1 MTTAKLGRGLYDA
14 AEVARLLGHDVE
26 WVVRWST
33 DSANGPAV
41 VTPTFDRWFSFADLV
56 AFRVALLVR
65 DSHVSDRHLRRGV
78 DTLRRRVGSGQPLAD
93 QEIISRL
100 ATSGDSFLL
109 RLPSD
114 EFEDIGQG
122 GQGVFANAV
131 ELYLT
136 NIAFDNQGTPTR
148 WQPAEGVIIDPAIQ
162 AGAPCVAGTRIPT
175 ATIAGLLIEEYP
187 EEIAADFDLSVE
199 AVLLAEKFEEMLAAG
214 LGLAA

>member
-1 MTTAKLGRGLYDA
+1 MTTTMLGQGLYDA

-33 DSANGPAV
+33 NSANGRAI
-41 VTPTFDRWFSFADLV
+41 VTPTFDRWFSFSDLV

-65 DSHVSDRHLRRGV
+65 ENNISDRRLRRAV
-78 DTLRRRVGSGQPLAD
+78 DTLRNRTGLTQPLAD
-93 QEIISRL
+93 QEVISRL

-109 RLPSD
+109 RLPD
-114 EFEDIGQG
+114 HQFEDIGQG

-131 ELYLT
+131 ELYLS
-136 NIAFDNQGTPTR
+136 NIVFDDHGTPTR
-148 WQPAEGVIIDPAIQ
+148 WLPAEGVVIDPAIQ

-175 ATIAGLLIEEYP
+175 ATIADLLIEEYP
-187 EEIAADFDLSVE
+187 EDVAADFDLSIE